1 MNIID
6 LSHNL
11 INKGPTY
18 RSDPELSI
26 IKEKDLE
33 ENRSM
38 LHSISFGTHTGTHI
52 DVPAH
57 MIRGGKTLDEFSLDS
72 FMGIAVKVNNN
83 NYKSLIDFNKNYD
96 TVIYDTKW
104 YRNYNEPDI
113 FFGNNRPII
122 PENLIS
128 ILIKKE
134 IKIFGCDLPSVDVS
148 GNKDKIVHNS
158 FLKQNIILY
167 ESLTNL
173 QSLPILTPFQFIGL
187 PLPLV
192 GLDGSP
198 TRAIGIINN

>member
-18 RSDPELSI
+18 PSDPELSI

-96 TVIYDTKW
+96 TVIYDTRW

-134 IKIFGCDLPSVDVS
+134 I
-148 GNKDKIVHNS
+148 
-158 FLKQNIILY
+158 
-167 ESLTNL
+167 
-173 QSLPILTPFQFIGL
+173 
-187 PLPLV
+187 
-192 GLDGSP
+192 
-198 TRAIGIINN
+198 